1 MNKLSL
7 LFLILLIVNN
17 CSADKKEKII
27 EKEKYNVEKIEG
39 TKTILSTQVEIEN
52 DKTILTKKKKKRARA
67 KSNIKY

>member
-52 DKTILTKKKKKRARA
+52 DKTILTKKKE
-67 KSNIKY
+67 KSES